1 MAAEEKTEKATPKR
15 RQDERKKGNVFQSND
30 VAAVCSLLVL
40 FHSLKALAPMMYE
53 SFGECMHLFF
63 SYASSPDIFWQEGGK
78 GLFMKAVLV
87 FFKAS
92 LPLLFIGVLTA
103 VIVTFFQTRM
113 AFSWDVLKFKFDRI
127 SPLKGFKSQVQTPV

>member
-53 SFGECMHLFF
+53 SFG
-63 SYASSPDIFWQEGGK
+63 
-78 GLFMKAVLV
+78 
-87 FFKAS
+87 
-92 LPLLFIGVLTA
+92 
-103 VIVTFFQTRM
+103 
-113 AFSWDVLKFKFDRI
+113 
-127 SPLKGFKSQVQTPV
+127 

>member
-78 GLFMKAVLV
+78 GLFMMCSNSSLTESAPLRVLNV
-87 FFKAS
+87 CF
-92 LPLLFIGVLTA
+92 P
-103 VIVTFFQTRM
+103 
-113 AFSWDVLKFKFDRI
+113 
-127 SPLKGFKSQVQTPV
+127 

>member
-92 LPLLFIGVLTA
+92 LP
-103 VIVTFFQTRM
+103 
-113 AFSWDVLKFKFDRI
+113 DR
-127 SPLKGFKSQVQTPV
+127 KSVV

>member
-63 SYASSPDIFWQEGGK
+63 SYASSHAYTHSAYTRSKSEKPD
-78 GLFMKAVLV
+78 
-87 FFKAS
+87 
-92 LPLLFIGVLTA
+92 
-103 VIVTFFQTRM
+103 
-113 AFSWDVLKFKFDRI
+113 
-127 SPLKGFKSQVQTPV
+127 

>member
-87 FFKAS
+87 FFKQ
-92 LPLLFIGVLTA
+92 GVLQYRQNGPFEELHLRWVA
-103 VIVTFFQTRM
+103 GVDDAM
-113 AFSWDVLKFKFDRI
+113 SDVNI
-127 SPLKGFKSQVQTPV
+127 SEGDFA

>member
-53 SFGECMHLFF
+53 SFGECCIYFF
-63 SYASSPDIFWQEGGK
+63 HMPHRRIYSGRKGGRDC
-78 GLFMKAVLV
+78 
-87 FFKAS
+87 S
-92 LPLLFIGVLTA
+92 
-103 VIVTFFQTRM
+103 
-113 AFSWDVLKFKFDRI
+113 
-127 SPLKGFKSQVQTPV
+127 